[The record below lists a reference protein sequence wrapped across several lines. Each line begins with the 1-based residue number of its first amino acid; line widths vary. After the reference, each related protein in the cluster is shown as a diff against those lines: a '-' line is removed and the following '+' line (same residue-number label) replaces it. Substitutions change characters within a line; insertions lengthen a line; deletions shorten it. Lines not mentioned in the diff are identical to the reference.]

1 MIQQILSVKINSLI
15 QWIILFFTRMFENR
29 IRLNGSA
36 YLAEPYSPTSV
47 QIESEVGTS

>member
-29 IRLNGSA
+29 ISTNGSA
-36 YLAEPYSPTSV
+36 YLAKTLFTDIRP
-47 QIESEVGTS
+47 